1 MKMWLGCLVMA
12 ALAAT
17 SATAQEFRKVG
28 MVETTTWINAVSVCG
43 SSGLATG
50 LAEDGSIYVWKL
62 PAGEAVSNHPVGK
75 EVKTISCSRD
85 GKWLALGMDDGFVEI
100 TDISGKPVRRIAI
113 GKVTIADVIYSP
125 DSSLL
130 GVRLSGAP
138 AQLWDPN
145 TGTLVGEMKTDFGG
159 STAMDFSSDS
169 SLFATSDGD
178 TAIRIYDR
186 GGKLKATYTGM
197 LLEPFGIS
205 FLPGGTQLV
214 VGGADSMLTI
224 VDGSDGHMVRQ
235 LAKLADPVIRVISLS
250 DGNLLMSIH
259 IDGVTLKKQTAL
271 LWDIRTGARR
281 EISMDAPDVVGYAN
295 TPDGKGLVF
304 TADSKSS
311 MTIWT
316 FSK

>member
-1 MKMWLGCLVMA
+1 
-12 ALAAT
+12 
-17 SATAQEFRKVG
+17 
-28 MVETTTWINAVSVCG
+28 VCG

-62 PAGEAVSNHPVGK
+62 PTGEAVSNHPVGK
-75 EVKTISCSRD
+75 DVRTFSCSRD
-85 GKWLALGMDDGFVEI
+85 GKWLALGMKDGFVDI
-100 TDISGKPVRRIAI
+100 TDISGKPVRRITI
-113 GKVTIADVIYSP
+113 GRAPIADVIYSP

-145 TGTLVGEMKTDFGG
+145 AGTLVGAMKTDFDG

-169 SLFATSDGD
+169 SLFATSDAD
-178 TAIRIYDR
+178 TTIRIYDR

-224 VDGSDGHMVRQ
+224 LDGSDGHMVRQ
-235 LAKLADPVIRVISLS
+235 LAKLADPVVRIISLPDAKS
-250 DGNLLMSIH
+250 LISIH
-259 IDGVTLKKQTAL
+259 VDGSTFKKQTTL
-271 LWDIRTGARR
+271 LWDIRSGARR

-295 TPDGKGLVF
+295 TPDGKSLLF

-316 FSK
+316 FSN